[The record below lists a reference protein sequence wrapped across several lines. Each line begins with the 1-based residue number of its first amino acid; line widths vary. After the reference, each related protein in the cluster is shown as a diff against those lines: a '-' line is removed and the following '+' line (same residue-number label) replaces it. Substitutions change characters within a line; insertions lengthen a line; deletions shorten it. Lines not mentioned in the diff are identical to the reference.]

1 MADFISFEELRLKMD
16 QLKERITTD
25 LNSSKLAY
33 IYCGIIDEFLL
44 FCKQE
49 SSYMPVDNVSKYY
62 EKVTGASPYMRPL
75 TECKKSKARA
85 VLFIRDT
92 LNGCDLARRY
102 IYHSTSIPE
111 TFQKDIQLYDE
122 WLVSKECSR
131 STIRTRIGRL
141 KPFFIFI
148 FESGCSSIDCLD
160 PQTFVNFI
168 GTLDGHYS
176 STGKTNI
183 LYTIR
188 SYFSCP
194 MISNNL
200 KFRFDSFLEN
210 LHTNKHERLESAY
223 SAEEIRKVLN
233 SVDRASG
240 QGKMLYLMMLL
251 ASVYV
256 YGLRSS
262 DIRTLQLSNVDWK
275 KQCIK
280 LRQQKTKKYL
290 ELPLIQEVSLAL
302 LDYIKN
308 ARPQTIDDYIF
319 IRQKPPHVP
328 YADDNHFSQKVRAF
342 FKKAGINTDRKHA
355 GLHSMRH
362 SLATGMMSDGVQ
374 ISEIATILGHTSPQ
388 TTTRYIWSDISQL
401 RKASMEVMTYAE

>member
-16 QLKERITTD
+16 QLKEKVTTD
-25 LNSSKLAY
+25 LNNSKLAY
-33 IYCGIIDEFLL
+33 IYCGVIDEFLL

-49 SSYMPVDNVSKYY
+49 SSYMPVDNVPKYY
-62 EKVTGASPYMRPL
+62 EQVTGVSPYIRPS
-75 TECKKSKARA
+75 TECKKRKARA

-111 TFQKDIQLYDE
+111 TFQKDIQLYEE

-148 FESGCSSIDCLD
+148 FENGCSSIDSLD

-183 LYTIR
+183 LYTIK

-194 MISNNL
+194 MISSNL

-223 SAEEIRKVLN
+223 SAEEIRKVLD

-251 ASVYV
+251 ASV

-280 LRQQKTKKYL
+280 LSQQKTKRYL
-290 ELPLIQEVSLAL
+290 ELPLIQEVCLAL

-308 ARPQTIDDYIF
+308 SRPQTIDDYIF

-362 SLATGMMSDGVQ
+362 SLATGMMLDGVQ

>member
-1 MADFISFEELRLKMD
+1 MAGFISFEELRLKMD
-16 QLKERITTD
+16 QLKERVTTD
-25 LNSSKLAY
+25 LNNSKLAY
-33 IYCGIIDEFLL
+33 IYCGVIDEFLL

-49 SSYMPVDNVSKYY
+49 SSYMPEDNVSKYY

-92 LNGCDLARRY
+92 LNGCGLARRY

-111 TFQKDIQLYDE
+111 TFNRDIQLYGE
-122 WLVSKECSR
+122 WLASKECSR
-131 STIRTRIGRL
+131 STMRTRIGRL
-141 KPFFIFI
+141 KPFLIFI

-160 PQTFVNFI
+160 PQTLVNFI

-176 STGKTNI
+176 SIGKTNI

-223 SAEEIRKVLN
+223 SAEEIRKVLD

-251 ASVYV
+251 ASVY
-256 YGLRSS
+256 GLRSS
-262 DIRTLQLSNVDWK
+262 DIRTLKLSNIDWK
-275 KQCIK
+275 KRCIK
-280 LRQQKTKKYL
+280 LSQQKTKKYL
-290 ELPLIQEVSLAL
+290 ELPLIREVCLAM

-308 ARPQTIDDYIF
+308 ARPQTTDDYIF

-328 YADDNHFSQKVRAF
+328 YADDSRFSQKVCAF

-374 ISEIATILGHTSPQ
+374 ISEIATILGHASPQ

-401 RKASMEVMTYAE
+401 RKASMEVIPYAE